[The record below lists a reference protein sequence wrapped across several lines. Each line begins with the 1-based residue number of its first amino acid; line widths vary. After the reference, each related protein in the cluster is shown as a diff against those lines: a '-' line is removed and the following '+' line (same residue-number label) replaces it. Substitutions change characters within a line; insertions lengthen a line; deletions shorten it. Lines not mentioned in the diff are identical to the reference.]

1 MSRPIV
7 DRSNYWERQKHDH
20 ERVQT
25 LLAQTETRIRQ
36 VERRVET
43 PRRRWDDRF
52 YRNLNRVDFAPNE
65 THSHTIR
72 YRDVPNMRGVPT
84 ILEKDYP

>member
-1 MSRPIV
+1 MSKRII
-7 DRSNYWERQKHDH
+7 DHSNYWERQKHDH

-36 VERRVET
+36 VERSVET

-52 YRNLNRVDFAPNE
+52 RRSLNRVDFTSSEAR
-65 THSHTIR
+65 THIIR
-72 YRDVPNMRGVPT
+72 YRIVPNMRGVPT